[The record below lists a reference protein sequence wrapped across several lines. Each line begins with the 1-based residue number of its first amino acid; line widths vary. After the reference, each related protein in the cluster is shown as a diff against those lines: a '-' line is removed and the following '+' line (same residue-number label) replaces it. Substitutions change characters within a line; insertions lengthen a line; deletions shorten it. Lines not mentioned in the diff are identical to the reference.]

1 MEQNKNI
8 GMLQGIGSSFVQL
21 LKYVLMIDDY
31 LLRYTLMR
39 QVVYLICYTI
49 VESITL
55 QYQCDDKL
63 KEVVHDICTFQ
74 KEHKIFDLENED
86 VLRVLMLINDLCD
99 ILQLSQQEGYTAF
112 DSAFCVEVG
121 DEDNVDVM
129 CDYIVTAYINSLI
142 SYESKADNTFGS
154 DFVYDFK

>member
-8 GMLQGIGSSFVQL
+8 VMLQGIGSSFVQF
-21 LKYVLMIDDY
+21 LKYVLLIDDY

-39 QVVYLICYTI
+39 QVIYLICYTVI
-49 VESITL
+49 ESMTL

-74 KEHKIFDLENED
+74 KEHKISDLEGEN

-99 ILQLSQQEGYTAF
+99 ILQIPQLEGYDALDNAF
-112 DSAFCVEVG
+112 RCS
-121 DEDNVDVM
+121 DEETDIVDVM
-129 CDYIVTAYINSLI
+129 CDYIVTTYLNSLI
-142 SYESKADNTFGS
+142 
-154 DFVYDFK
+154 